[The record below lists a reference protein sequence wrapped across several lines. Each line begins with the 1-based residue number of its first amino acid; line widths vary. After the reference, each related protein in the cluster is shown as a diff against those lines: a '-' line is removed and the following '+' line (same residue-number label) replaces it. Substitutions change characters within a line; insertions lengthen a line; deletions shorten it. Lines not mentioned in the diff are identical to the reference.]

1 MTKYNNSND
10 MLTGSST
17 GTGSGTVTV
26 TGTSTGTST
35 GSSSG
40 IKQEYANYPH
50 QSQPVAYGYH
60 HNTNNNNNNN
70 SGNLSQHPNNVTNGH
85 TPHQTLQQF
94 FNRFNAVGTDGSI
107 GGHSACNFSNSL
119 SHSAGPESGKQQS
132 LTSSSP
138 IYTTDY
144 DDEDS
149 SLSSEEHVLAPL
161 VCASAQS
168 SRPCLTWACKACKKK
183 SVTVDRRKAA
193 TMRERRRLRK
203 VRRAKECQEDLLHS
217 TCWQIKLKRDGAGI

>member
-1 MTKYNNSND
+1 MRKRKGGRSTIESFAMTKYNSSSDMHASNVA
-10 MLTGSST
+10 
-17 GTGSGTVTV
+17 GTGN
-26 TGTSTGTST
+26 
-35 GSSSG
+35 G
-40 IKQEYANYPH
+40 IKQEYASYPGQ

-60 HNTNNNNNNN
+60 NHTHNNN
-70 SGNLSQHPNNVTNGH
+70 SDNNLSQQHATVGGGH

-94 FNRFNAVGTDGSI
+94 FNRFNAVGSDVVAG
-107 GGHSACNFSNSL
+107 GGHSACNFASSL
-119 SHSAGPESGKQQS
+119 SHSAGPELGGKQHS

-138 IYTTDY
+138 VYTTDY

-203 VRRAKECQEDLLHS
+203 VRTRRARKLH
-217 TCWQIKLKRDGAGI
+217 

>member
-10 MLTGSST
+10 MLAGNSAASGST
-17 GTGSGTVTV
+17 
-26 TGTSTGTST
+26 TGTSTSTST
-35 GSSSG
+35 GSGHG
-40 IKQEYANYPH
+40 IKQEYANYSQ

-60 HNTNNNNNNN
+60 QHNHNNNNN
-70 SGNLSQHPNNVTNGH
+70 SGNLSQHPNNMNNGH

-94 FNRFNAVGTDGSI
+94 FNRFNAVGSDVGV
-107 GGHSACNFSNSL
+107 GGHSACNFAGSL
-119 SHSAGPESGKQQS
+119 SHSGGPEPGKQHS

-203 VRRAKECQEDLLHS
+203 VRGQE
-217 TCWQIKLKRDGAGI
+217 WQEN